1 MGKYIF
7 VVQSYVGRISDSV
20 SRQDHVIL
28 LGVIAYSS
36 NQKNP
41 PHLKM

>member
-7 VVQSYVGRISDSV
+7 VAQSYVGRISDSV
-20 SRQDHVIL
+20 IRQDHVIL

-41 PHLKM
+41 PRLKM